1 LDDAEHAREISNE
14 NKGRD
19 FSGALPF
26 EQGEHPA
33 GLRCSRAAHA
43 GGIRALSTVAVD
55 KVVNSV
61 SAHALSGLQIR
72 RFLSVMKM

>member
-1 LDDAEHAREISNE
+1 MMLNTRAKSQMKTKVETLAVHRALSKARTRRE
-14 NKGRD
+14 RT
-19 FSGALPF
+19 
-26 EQGEHPA
+26 
-33 GLRCSRAAHA
+33 LRARHA

>member
-1 LDDAEHAREISNE
+1 MMLNTRAKSQMKTKVETLAAHRALSKASVRRNGAGAR
-14 NKGRD
+14 
-19 FSGALPF
+19 
-26 EQGEHPA
+26 
-33 GLRCSRAAHA
+33 AHA

>member
-19 FSGALPF
+19 FSGASLF
-26 EQGEHPA
+26 EQGERPA
-33 GLRCSRAAHA
+33 AAAPRAPHA
-43 GGIRALSTVAVD
+43 RGICALSTVAVD

-61 SAHALSGLQIR
+61 SAHALSGPQVRGFPPL
-72 RFLSVMKM
+72 MKM